1 MQKDQLFI
9 LDKWIKNYLNEKK
22 TLNLSNNTLMSNEV

>member
-1 MQKDQLFI
+1 MEKDQLFI

-22 TLNLSNNTLMSNEV
+22 YLISQIIHL